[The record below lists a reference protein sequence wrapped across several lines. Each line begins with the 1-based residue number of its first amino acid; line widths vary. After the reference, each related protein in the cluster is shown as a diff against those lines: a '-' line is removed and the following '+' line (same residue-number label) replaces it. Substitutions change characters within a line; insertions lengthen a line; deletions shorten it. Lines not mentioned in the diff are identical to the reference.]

1 MRLPYAER
9 QMRLTAQTAL
19 ILIDVQLGLDDARLG
34 ARSNPA
40 AEQNMARL
48 LQAWRRLARPIFHIR
63 HMSTEP
69 NSPLRAE
76 LPGNC
81 IKPEVA
87 PLPGEPIIQK
97 QVNCAFIG
105 TDLQERLQAQGIQS
119 LLFVGLTAE
128 HCVSSS
134 ARVAGDLGYEVVVAA
149 DATASHECF
158 SYDGA
163 HIPAETVQAVALANL
178 HREFATVRMT
188 ADILGNLSN
197 SASMQ
202 RQHSPRPADHSACE
216 MPPPDTSGGARGVA
230 TAASET

>member
-1 MRLPYAER
+1 
-9 QMRLTAQTAL
+9 MRLTAQTAL

-48 LQAWRRLARPIFHIR
+48 LHAWRRQGRPIFHIQ

-69 NSPLRAE
+69 ASPLRAD

-128 HCVSSS
+128 HCVSTS

-188 ADILGNLSN
+188 ADILGSVSN
-197 SASMQ
+197 SASMEKVPT
-202 RQHSPRPADHSACE
+202 PRPADNSACE
-216 MPPPDTSGGARGVA
+216 MPPPDSSGGPRGVA

>member
-1 MRLPYAER
+1 
-9 QMRLTAQTAL
+9 MRLTAETAL

-40 AEQNMARL
+40 AEHNMLRL
-48 LQAWRRLARPIFHIR
+48 LQEWRRRRWPIFHIQ

-69 NSPLRAE
+69 NSPLRPE
-76 LPGNC
+76 LPGNA

-87 PLPGEPIIQK
+87 PLPEEPIIQK

-128 HCVSSS
+128 HCVSTSV
-134 ARVAGDLGYEVVVAA
+134 RVAGDLGYEVFVAA
-149 DATASHECF
+149 DATASHEGF

-163 HIPAETVQAVALANL
+163 RIPAETVQAVALANL
-178 HREFATVRMT
+178 HREFATVRRT
-188 ADILGNLSN
+188 ADMLGL
-197 SASMQ
+197 A
-202 RQHSPRPADHSACE
+202 
-216 MPPPDTSGGARGVA
+216 AR
-230 TAASET
+230 ET

>member
-1 MRLPYAER
+1 M
-9 QMRLTAQTAL
+9 TAQTAL

-48 LQAWRRLARPIFHIR
+48 LHEWRRQGRPIFHIQ

-69 NSPLRAE
+69 NSPLRPE
-76 LPGNC
+76 LPGNA

-87 PLPGEPIIQK
+87 PLPSEPVIQK

-105 TDLQERLQAQGIQS
+105 TDLQERLNAQGIQS
-119 LLFVGLTAE
+119 LLFAGLTTE
-128 HCVSSS
+128 HCVSTS
-134 ARVAGDLGYEVVVAA
+134 ARLASDLGYEVFVAA
-149 DATASHECF
+149 DATASHECL
-158 SYDGA
+158 SYDGR

-178 HREFATVRMT
+178 HREFATVRTT
-188 ADILGNLSN
+188 AEFLGSVSN
-197 SASMQ
+197 SASMEK
-202 RQHSPRPADHSACE
+202 HPTPRSADNSACE
-216 MPPPDTSGGARGVA
+216 LPPPDSSGGPRGVA

>member
-1 MRLPYAER
+1 M
-9 QMRLTAQTAL
+9 TAQTAL

-48 LQAWRRLARPIFHIR
+48 LHEWRRQGRPIFHIQ

-69 NSPLRAE
+69 NSPLRPE
-76 LPGNC
+76 LPGNA

-87 PLPGEPIIQK
+87 PLPGEPVIQK

-105 TDLQERLQAQGIQS
+105 TDLQDRLNAQGIHS
-119 LLFVGLTAE
+119 LLFAGLTTE
-128 HCVSSS
+128 HCVSTS
-134 ARVAGDLGYEVVVAA
+134 ARLASDLGYEVFVAA
-149 DATASHECF
+149 DATAAHECH
-158 SYDGA
+158 SYDGQ
-163 HIPAETVQAVALANL
+163 HISAEMVQAVALANL

-188 ADILGNLSN
+188 AEFLGSVSN
-197 SASMQ
+197 SASME
-202 RQHSPRPADHSACE
+202 RHPTARPADNSACE
-216 MPPPDTSGGARGVA
+216 MPPADSSGGPRGVA